1 MQIASRVSM
10 WSGARTPTAKDYVQD
25 GLVAMWD
32 GIENAGWGTHDANTL
47 TWKNLGSLGSAYDAT
62 RTQGTFVADGASI
75 VRSWTNPYVFKIPGY
90 LMRDHMQGEWTY
102 EIGFTP
108 ASGWA
113 VNYSGL
119 WGNHGSGKG
128 VVGGQYANGSVSFGL
143 YDPDVPLYAPPSSTF
158 SNGRKYAVTQVA
170 SDTSK
175 TSKTYKDGVL
185 VASNTDVDVLLTYR
199 NALTYIGAAH
209 GDVGRSYNGTIHF
222 LRVYNRPLTSAEIAH
237 NYAIDKERF
246 GLT

>member
-1 MQIASRVSM
+1 MNIAAHHSM
-10 WSGARTPTAKDYVQD
+10 IGGSGKWRNPYVTN
-25 GLVAMWD
+25 GLICMYD
-32 GIENAGWGTHDANTL
+32 GIWNVGPELHDANTL

-62 RTQGTFVADGASI
+62 RTQGAFVADGASI
-75 VRSWTNPYVFKIPGY
+75 VRSWQNPYVFKIPGY
-90 LMRDHMQGEWTY
+90 LMRYHMQGEWTY

-113 VNYSGL
+113 VNYAGL

-128 VVGGQYANGSVSFGL
+128 VAGGQYENGSVSFGL
-143 YDPDVPLYAPPSSTF
+143 YDPSVSLYTVPSSTF

-175 TSKTYKDGVL
+175 TSTTYKDGVV
-185 VASNTDVDVLLTYR
+185 VASSTDVDVLLTYR

-222 LRVYNRPLTSAEIAH
+222 LRVYNRPLTSAEVARNRI
-237 NYAIDKERF
+237 IDINRF
-246 GLT
+246 NLPT